1 MSSIQ
6 KYCCRDDQKHFWGV
20 LNEEGTLTK
29 LLILVTWIKNQ
40 GSKDSQALPRRA
52 EEVRRNRRLEC
63 PKAEVGGRSCSRGRI
78 VKGRRVLGTGSAAT
92 VHASQPTLA
101 VYKGLHRFQGWD
113 PVPSTLLLQSEGGYQ
128 APGVIL

>member
-1 MSSIQ
+1 M
-6 KYCCRDDQKHFWGV
+6 
-20 LNEEGTLTK
+20 
-29 LLILVTWIKNQ
+29 WIKNQ

-52 EEVRRNRRLEC
+52 EEVRRNGRLVC

-101 VYKGLHRFQGWD
+101 VYKGLHRFQAGTLC
-113 PVPSTLLLQSEGGYQ
+113 PVLFSFRVKEVSKPLESSSNLMQTPRCEPGPSHNISLPLHRKCMSGTCFR
-128 APGVIL
+128 VN